1 MRRISAKNAKE
12 GMVLERPV
20 FDSQGYELI
29 ESGSTVDAELLR
41 TLSIYGIAE
50 LIINDWRVDDVPVQ
64 TLISPELE
72 GMATQALRVI
82 IAESQGSKFIDE
94 ALLEEAEGPIFQM
107 TRELFPEVIGE
118 MNASGCQQISD
129 YPVVQPAKTASLS
142 LLMGRRLGM
151 GMLELP
157 GLGMAALMKDVGG
170 ILLPDGVLD
179 KAEPSDTERLEVHKH
194 PGYGA
199 EIISQL
205 ERFGPEVAEAIFYHH
220 ERWDGSGYPEG
231 LKGEDIPTS
240 ARIIGLCDSYYE
252 LVSKRPDSPSIMPHE
267 AIEYVMA
274 YSGDLFDPQIV
285 EIFVRQVPL
294 YPTGITVK
302 LNSGEVG
309 IVSDS
314 NPGFIGRPTVRI
326 CYDDGGRPLR
336 EPYDLSLAQPEN
348 QGRMVVQVVDY

>member
-1 MRRISAKNAKE
+1 MRRISTKNANE

-29 ESGSTVDAELLR
+29 ESGSTIDEEVLR
-41 TLSIYGIAE
+41 TLNLYGIAE

-64 TLISPELE
+64 TLMSPELE
-72 GMATQALRVI
+72 GMATQALRAI
-82 IAESQGSKFIDE
+82 ITESRGSKFIEDT
-94 ALLEEAEGPIFQM
+94 LLEGAEGPIFQM

-118 MNASGCQQISD
+118 MNASGCQQLND
-129 YPVVQPAKTASLS
+129 YPFVQPAKTASLS

-170 ILLPDGVLD
+170 LLLPDGVLY
-179 KAEPSDTERLEVHKH
+179 KGEPSDSELLQIRKH
-194 PGYGA
+194 PGHGA

-205 ERFGPEVAEAIFYHH
+205 ERFGPEVAEAVFYHH

-231 LKGEDIPTS
+231 LKGEDISTS

-252 LVSKRPDSPSIMPHE
+252 LVSRQPDSPSIMPHE

-274 YSGDLFDPQIV
+274 YSGELFDPKMV
-285 EIFVRQVPL
+285 ELFVRQVPL
-294 YPTGITVK
+294 YPTGVTVK

-314 NPGFIGRPTVRI
+314 NLGYVGRPTVRI
-326 CYDDGGRPLR
+326 CYDEGGRPLR
-336 EPYDLSLAQPEN
+336 EPYDLSLAQQGN
-348 QGRMVVQVVDY
+348 QGRMVVQVVD